1 MRNVTLSQLR
11 AVLAVEQTGKIIL
24 AASKLDLSQPAV
36 TLQLRDIEAAAGG
49 RLFDRTSEGMRAT
62 EVGRAVIEA
71 AKAIEERLLG
81 LADEI
86 DAIKGVRKGALR
98 LGVVS
103 TAKYFA
109 PALMAAFMRA
119 HPGID
124 VSLWVGNRAETI
136 ASLAN
141 HAIDIALMGR
151 PPLELAVRARA
162 IGEHPQVVIAFPG
175 HPLARQRNI
184 SKERIAE
191 ERFLVRERGS
201 GTRTSL
207 EIYFGELPGRID
219 DLGTEM
225 NSNETIKQAVMAGL
239 GIAFI
244 SAHTVAQ
251 EVELGRLVILDV
263 EGMPILR
270 KWYSVARADRASS
283 PSMVAF
289 EAFLAK
295 NALGFLP
302 TVRMKNSGALTPRVR
317 PRRHPL

>member
-1 MRNVTLSQLR
+1 M
-11 AVLAVEQTGKIIL
+11 
-24 AASKLDLSQPAV
+24 
-36 TLQLRDIEAAAGG
+36 RDIEAAIGA
-49 RLFDRTSEGMRAT
+49 RLFDRTSDGMRAT
-62 EVGRAVIEA
+62 EVGRAVVEA
-71 AKAIEERLLG
+71 AREIEDRLVV

-109 PALMAAFMRA
+109 PAVMAAFMRDY
-119 HPGID
+119 PDID

-141 HAIDIALMGR
+141 HAIEIALMGV
-151 PPLELAVRARA
+151 PPRELAVRAHP
-162 IGEHPQVVIAFPG
+162 IGEHPLVVIAFPG
-175 HPLARQRNI
+175 HALVGQRTI

-207 EIYFGELPGRID
+207 EIYFGEVPGRVE

-263 EGMPILR
+263 EGMPIMR
-270 KWYSVARADRASS
+270 KWYSVARADRAPS

-289 EAFLAK
+289 EAFLATK
-295 NALGFLP
+295 AARFLP
-302 TVRMKNSGALTPRVR
+302 KVRMKSRGR
-317 PRRHPL
+317 

>member
-1 MRNVTLSQLR
+1 MRHVTLRQLR
-11 AVLAVEQTGKIIL
+11 TVLAVEQAGKIVL
-24 AASKLDLSQPAV
+24 AASQLDLSQPAV
-36 TLQLRDIEAAAGG
+36 TLQLRDIEAAVGA
-49 RLFDRTSEGMRAT
+49 RLFDRTSEGMQAT
-62 EVGRAVIEA
+62 EIGRAVIEA
-71 AKAIEERLLG
+71 AKAIEERLLV
-81 LADEI
+81 LADDV

-109 PALMAAFMRA
+109 PAVMAAFMRQY
-119 HPGID
+119 PD
-124 VSLWVGNRAETI
+124 VEVSLWVGNRAETI

-151 PPLELAVRARA
+151 PPRELAVRAHSF
-162 IGEHPQVVIAFPG
+162 GEHPQVIIAFPG
-175 HPLARQRNI
+175 HPLAGKRNI

-207 EIYFGELPGRID
+207 EIYFSELPGRID
-219 DLGTEM
+219 DLGAEM

-244 SAHTVAQ
+244 SGHTVAQ

-270 KWYSVARADRASS
+270 RWYSVARADRAPS

-289 EAFLAK
+289 EAFLAE
-295 NALGFLP
+295 AAARFLP
-302 TVRMKNSGALTPRVR
+302 KV
-317 PRRHPL
+317 

>member
-1 MRNVTLSQLR
+1 MRNVTLRQLR

-24 AASKLDLSQPAV
+24 AASELDLSQPAV
-36 TLQLRDIEAAAGG
+36 TLQLRDIEAAAGA

-62 EVGRAVIEA
+62 EVGRAVIKA

-109 PALMAAFMRA
+109 PAVMVAFMRD
-119 HPGID
+119 HPGVD

-141 HAIDIALMGR
+141 HVIDVALMGR
-151 PPLELAVRARA
+151 PPRELAVRART
-162 IGEHPQVVIAFPG
+162 IGDHPQVVIAFPA
-175 HPLARQRNI
+175 HPLVGKRNI

-251 EVELGRLVILDV
+251 EVDLGRLVILDV
-263 EGMPILR
+263 EGMPIVR
-270 KWYSVARADRASS
+270 KWYSVARADRTPS

-289 EAFLAK
+289 ETFLAK
-295 NALGFLP
+295 TASRFLP
-302 TVRMKNSGALTPRVR
+302 KVRMIKNPGR
-317 PRRHPL
+317 